1 MILDIH
7 SVVSAF
13 LDERFPT
20 IIGLNK
26 IDLSES
32 DKNIDKI
39 WRKYDE
45 VNDFFNII
53 D

>member
-1 MILDIH
+1 
-7 SVVSAF
+7 V
-13 LDERFPT
+13 ERFPT

-45 VNDFFNII
+45 VFL
-53 D
+53 